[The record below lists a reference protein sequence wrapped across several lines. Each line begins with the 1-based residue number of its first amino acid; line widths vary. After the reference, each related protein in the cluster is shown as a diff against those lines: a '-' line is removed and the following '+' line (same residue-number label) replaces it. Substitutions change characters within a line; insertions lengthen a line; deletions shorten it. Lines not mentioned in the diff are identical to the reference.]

1 MSEWKKL
8 SEKIVYENAWTKVR
22 EDQVI
27 QPGGKPGVYGVVLRK
42 QGVGILAI
50 NDQGQ
55 IFVQRDYKY
64 PIDKFLLNIPAGG
77 AESEDEILD
86 SAKRE
91 LKEESGLTARK
102 WTKLGSFYTSPGLS
116 DEFATLYLAQELTQ
130 GAMEHEGTET
140 LIDQQWMEPK
150 ELYRM
155 LDAGELEDPYF
166 IVALALARQY
176 LQKFS

>member
-8 SEKIVYENAWTKVR
+8 SSRIVYDNPWTKVR

-27 QPGGKPGVYGVVLRK
+27 QPSGARGVYGVVLRK
-42 QGVGILAI
+42 LGVGILAV
-50 NDQGQ
+50 NDKGQ

-77 AESEDEILD
+77 VEEGDEVLD

-91 LKEESGLTARK
+91 LKEEGGLTAKK

-116 DEFATLYLAQELTQ
+116 DEFATLYLAEGITE
-130 GAMEHEGTET
+130 GAMEHEETET

-166 IVALALARQY
+166 IVALALARQF
-176 LQKFS
+176 LQK